1 LDYINRLA
9 VNFKRKETGLGGAM
23 ERVQTK
29 GTLLGLLRSLRNS
42 DPAMMPFGH
51 ALGFRVE
58 RVALGEVLVVMPCHR
73 RVYNIFGYTHG
84 GAIFALADTA
94 IGLAHIASLKEHQ
107 TATTVESK
115 INFLRPARNGE
126 LRAHAR
132 TVKHGNTL
140 SFLEC
145 DVFDEQQVLIARASG
160 TMMTLNDQRSEGRN
174 RLHSVHE
181 QLLVYTEATQL
192 DRSD

>member
-1 LDYINRLA
+1 
-9 VNFKRKETGLGGAM
+9 
-23 ERVQTK
+23 
-29 GTLLGLLRSLRNS
+29 
-42 DPAMMPFGH
+42 MMPFGH
-51 ALGFRVE
+51 TLGFRVE

-73 RVYNIFGYTHG
+73 RVYNIFGYTHA
-84 GAIFALADTA
+84 GAIFALAETA

-107 TATTVESK
+107 TATTVGCK
-115 INFLRPARNGE
+115 INFLRPARDGE

-132 TVKHGNTL
+132 TVKHGNIL
-140 SFLEC
+140 SFLER
-145 DVFDEQQVLIARASG
+145 DVFDEQRVLIARASG

-192 DRSD
+192 DQCD